1 MSLGKQAK
9 ALTKPQVDAV
19 TNFLLTRRHGLRD
32 QTVFFLSVRA
42 GLRAKEIANLKW
54 SMVLGAD
61 GEVGDSIH
69 LTDEAS
75 KGRSGRI
82 VPLNKQL
89 RGNLVQLLNAARQES
104 HFGPETAYLIKTE
117 RSERTSAQAVVNM
130 FKRWYGDLGLLGC
143 SSHSGRR
150 TFITN
155 AARKI
160 STVGGSL
167 RDVQMLAGHSSLGVT
182 QRYIEGD
189 SEARKKVVDLV

>member
-1 MSLGKQAK
+1 MALCKQAK
-9 ALTKPQVDAV
+9 TLTKAQVESV
-19 TNFLLTRRHGLRD
+19 MSYLLTRRHGLRD
-32 QTVFFLSVRA
+32 QTILLLSVRA

-54 SMVLGAD
+54 AMVLGAD

-75 KGRSGRI
+75 KGKSGRI

-89 RGNLVQLLNAARQES
+89 RGNLVQMLIEARQKR
-104 HFGPETAYLIKTE
+104 HFGPETAYVVTTE
-117 RSERTSAQAVVNM
+117 RSGHTSAQAVVNM
-130 FKRWYGDLGLLGC
+130 FKRWYADLGLFGC

-155 AARKI
+155 AAKKI
-160 STVGGSL
+160 SMVGGSL
-167 RDVQMLAGHSSLGVT
+167 RDVQMLAGHSSLAVT

-189 SEARKKVVDLV
+189 SEARRKVVELG

>member
-1 MSLGKQAK
+1 MALGKQAK
-9 ALTKPQVDAV
+9 TLTKGQVDSLTA
-19 TNFLLTRRHGLRD
+19 FLLTRRHGLRD
-32 QTVFFLSVRA
+32 QTVFLLSVRA
-42 GLRAKEIANLKW
+42 GLRAKEIANLRW
-54 SMVLGAD
+54 AMVLGAD

-75 KGRSGRI
+75 KGKSGRI

-89 RGNLVQLLNAARQES
+89 RGNLIQMLDVARQQR
-104 HFGPETAYLIKTE
+104 HFGSETAYVVTTE
-117 RSERTSAQAVVNM
+117 RSKHTSPQAVVNM
-130 FKRWYGDLGLLGC
+130 FKRWYNDIGLLGC

-155 AARKI
+155 SARKI

-167 RDVQMLAGHSSLGVT
+167 RDVQMLAGHSSLAVT

-189 SEARKKVVDLV
+189 SDARRKIVDLI

>member
-1 MSLGKQAK
+1 MGLGKQAK
-9 ALTKPQVDAV
+9 TLTKPQVDAV

-32 QTVFFLSVRA
+32 QTVFLLSVRA

-54 SMVLGAD
+54 SMVLDAD
-61 GEVGDSIH
+61 GQVSVAIH
-69 LTDEAS
+69 LTDVAS

-89 RGNLVQLLNAARQES
+89 RANLIQMLASAQQEGR
-104 HFGPETAYLIKTE
+104 FGFETAYVIKTE

-130 FKRWYGDLGLLGC
+130 FKRWYDDLGLLGC

-167 RDVQMLAGHSSLGVT
+167 RDVQMLAGHSSLAVT
-182 QRYIEGD
+182 QRYIDGD
-189 SEARKKVVDLV
+189 SEARKKIVDLI